1 MEFQSDKIIE
11 LLGSTKGQATDNY
24 RSDDRFEKI
33 KDIFDSSN
41 DPNATNSSI
50 NWQKISDLST
60 MMVADGAKDIL
71 ITNYLCIAQLKTAG
85 IKGLAQ
91 GLSILDAIVSEHW
104 QEMYPPIKRITG
116 RWAAIEWLITEL
128 STYLEGQ
135 HGQLNSTDI
144 EIVIEHLNNIDKSIT
159 SVSQDPPNLLP
170 TIKRFERLLQH
181 NTLIEEEGATQ
192 SVEEQSSQMAIST
205 QPVSSISSID
215 EALTKTT
222 EIFESLDVI
231 SDYLLQNSQDD
242 DSKSVGYKL
251 SLFSIFGKINTLPPY
266 GDDYKTKVPSPD
278 TEQQNQLD
286 LLVKSANY
294 DALLELSQS
303 WVKDNPFWFDLHRDV
318 YTALV
323 AKSEQKIADIF
334 KANCLSFVTKYPDI
348 QKMKFVDESA
358 MLSNDTYSWLV
369 EGLSNNNSTQTTI
382 ASMPTDE
389 FMNEVNKAQTLP
401 VAQRIDALMAVYD
414 KYQSSVSR
422 YKKIEFYLHF
432 AQELVSEQR
441 TDLLS
446 IYTDLLEEEFYYF
459 NISELD
465 KKMAV
470 AILQIIIK
478 AKKILNRDFYKN
490 YKDLSKLDLSATV
503 GISTGN

>member
-11 LLGSTKGQATDNY
+11 LLNGTKGQVIDSY

-41 DPNATNSSI
+41 DPNAINSSI
-50 NWQKISDLST
+50 NWQKVSDLST
-60 MMVADGAKDIL
+60 MMMVDGAKDIL
-71 ITNYLCIAQLKTAG
+71 ITNYLCIAQLKTVG

-116 RWAAIEWLITEL
+116 RWAAIEWLIVEL
-128 STYLEGQ
+128 SSYLEEQ
-135 HGQLNSTDI
+135 HAQLNSTDI
-144 EIVIEHLNNIDKSIT
+144 EMVIKYLNSIDKSIT
-159 SVSQDPPNLLP
+159 SISQDPPNLLP
-170 TIKRFERLLQH
+170 TIKRFERLLQQY
-181 NTLIEEEGATQ
+181 TLVEEENATQ
-192 SVEEQSSQMAIST
+192 LVEEQGSQMAIST
-205 QPVSSISSID
+205 QPVSSISSIE
-215 EALTKTT
+215 EALTKTA

-231 SDYLLQNSQDD
+231 SEYLLQNSQDD

-251 SLFSIFGKINTLPPY
+251 LLFSIFGKINTLPRY

-278 TEQQNQLD
+278 AEQQNQLD

-294 DALLELSQS
+294 DTLLELSQS
-303 WVKDNPFWFDLHRDV
+303 WVKDNPFWFDLHRDI

-323 AKSEQKIADIF
+323 SKSDQGIADIF
-334 KANCLSFVTKYPDI
+334 KANCLSFIAKYPDI
-348 QKMKFVDESA
+348 QKLKFVDGSA

-369 EGLSNNNSTQTTI
+369 ENLSSNNSKQTTI
-382 ASMPTDE
+382 TSIPTGE
-389 FMNEVNKAQTLP
+389 FMSEVDKTHTLP
-401 VAQRIDALMAVYD
+401 IAQRIDALMAVYD

-432 AQELVSEQR
+432 VQELVSEER

-470 AILQIIIK
+470 AILQIIIR